1 MRSIRIVTAVL
12 LIAALGAIGCSKRD
26 RKKIKPTTESVEQT
40 TPVKPPVPPPVTP
53 PVETDTGQGGF
64 VPGSSP
70 AIAERPSFADGEAA
84 YRARNYQE
92 AIAIFEDYIDRKPGN
107 GWGYYMLGLS
117 AWKAG
122 EFQKSEKAFDQA
134 LSIDPDHVKSLVN
147 SGRLFIDQQR
157 HAEALERLNLAAE
170 IDPDSLEVQRLLA
183 ATHQANGNAEEAVAA
198 YRRVIDLKDNDADAM
213 NQLALLLKGGTE
225 VK

>member
-12 LIAALGAIGCSKRD
+12 LIASLGAIGCSKRD
-26 RKKIKPTTESVEQT
+26 RKKTKPITESVEQA
-40 TPVKPPVPPPVTP
+40 TPVKPPGPP
-53 PVETDTGQGGF
+53 PVETDTGPVGF

-84 YRARNYQE
+84 FRARNYLQ
-92 AIAIFEDYIDRKPGN
+92 ALAIFEDYIDRKPGN

-122 EFQKSEKAFDQA
+122 DFLKSEKAFEQA
-134 LSIDPDHVKSLVN
+134 LSIDPHHVKSLVN

-157 HAEALERLNLAAE
+157 NTEALERLTLAAE

-183 ATHQANGNAEEAVAA
+183 ATHQANGNTEEAVAA
-198 YRRVIDLKDNDADAM
+198 YRRVIDLKDNDAAAM
-213 NQLALLLKGGTE
+213 TQLALLLKDGTE

>member
-1 MRSIRIVTAVL
+1 MRSIRIVTVIL
-12 LIAALGAIGCSKRD
+12 LIAAVGVAGCSKRD
-26 RKKIKPTTESVEQT
+26 RKKSKPTTESVEQA
-40 TPVKPPVPPPVTP
+40 TPVKPPSPP
-53 PVETDTGQGGF
+53 PVETDAGQSGF

-92 AIAIFEDYIDRKPGN
+92 AVAIFEDYIDRKPGN

-122 EFQKSEKAFDQA
+122 DFQKSEKAFDQA

-157 HAEALERLNLAAE
+157 NAEALGRLTLAAE

-183 ATHQANGNAEEAVAA
+183 ATYQANGNAEEAVAA
-198 YRRVIDLKDNDADAM
+198 YRRVIDLKDNDAEAM

>member
-1 MRSIRIVTAVL
+1 MRSIRIVTVVL
-12 LIAALGAIGCSKRD
+12 LVASLGAIGCSKRD
-26 RKKIKPTTESVEQT
+26 RKNSKSTTESVEQT
-40 TPVKPPVPPPVTP
+40 TPVKPPSPP
-53 PVETDTGQGGF
+53 PVETSTGPVGH
-64 VPGSSP
+64 VPGSVSAMP
-70 AIAERPSFADGEAA
+70 ERPSFADGEAA
-84 YRARNYQE
+84 YRTKNYLQ
-92 AIAIFEDYIDRKPGN
+92 AVAIFEDYIDRKPGN

-122 EFQKSEKAFDQA
+122 DFQKSEKAFDQA

-147 SGRLFIDQQR
+147 SGRLFIEQER

-183 ATHQANGNAEEAVAA
+183 ATHKANGNIDEAVAA
-198 YRRVIDLKDNDADAM
+198 YRRVIDLKDNDAEAIS
-213 NQLALLLKGGTE
+213 QLALLLNGGTE

>member
-1 MRSIRIVTAVL
+1 MRSIRIITAML
-12 LIAALGAIGCSKRD
+12 LIAAFGAIGCSKRD
-26 RKKIKPTTESVEQT
+26 RKKTKPTTESVEQT
-40 TPVKPPVPPPVTP
+40 TPVTPPSPPPA
-53 PVETDTGQGGF
+53 ETDAGQSGF
-64 VPGSSP
+64 VPGS

-84 YRARNYQE
+84 FRARNYQE
-92 AIAIFEDYIDRKPGN
+92 AVAIFEDYIDRKPGN

-122 EFQKSEKAFDQA
+122 DFQKSEKAFDQA

-157 HAEALERLNLAAE
+157 NTEALERLSLAAE

-183 ATHQANGNAEEAVAA
+183 ATHQANGNTEEAIAA
-198 YRRVIDLKDNDADAM
+198 YRRVIDLKDNDAVAM
-213 NQLALLLKGGTE
+213 NQLALLLKDGTE

>member
-12 LIAALGAIGCSKRD
+12 LIAAFGAIGCSKRD
-26 RKKIKPTTESVEQT
+26 RKKTTPITESVEQT
-40 TPVKPPVPPPVTP
+40 TPVTPPGSP
-53 PVETDTGQGGF
+53 PVETDAGQSGF
-64 VPGSSP
+64 VPGSSS
-70 AIAERPSFADGEAA
+70 AIADRPSFADGEAA

-92 AIAIFEDYIDRKPGN
+92 AVAIFEDYIDRKPGN

-134 LSIDPDHVKSLVN
+134 LSIDPGHVKSLVN
-147 SGRLFIDQQR
+147 SGRLFIEQQR
-157 HAEALERLNLAAE
+157 NAEALGRLTLAAE

-183 ATHQANGNAEEAVAA
+183 ATYQANGNTEEAVAA
-198 YRRVIDLKDNDADAM
+198 YRRVIDLKDNDAVAM

>member
-12 LIAALGAIGCSKRD
+12 LIASLGAIGCSKRD
-26 RKKIKPTTESVEQT
+26 RKKTKPITESVEQA
-40 TPVKPPVPPPVTP
+40 TPVKPPSPP
-53 PVETDTGQGGF
+53 PVETDTGPVGF
-64 VPGSSP
+64 VPGSS

-84 YRARNYQE
+84 FRARNYLQ
-92 AIAIFEDYIDRKPGN
+92 ALAIFEDYIDRKPGN

-122 EFQKSEKAFDQA
+122 DFLKSEKAFEQA
-134 LSIDPDHVKSLVN
+134 LSIDPHHVKSLVN

-157 HAEALERLNLAAE
+157 NTEALERLTLAAE

-183 ATHQANGNAEEAVAA
+183 ATHQANGNTEEAVAA
-198 YRRVIDLKDNDADAM
+198 YRRVIDLKDNDAEAM
-213 NQLALLLKGGTE
+213 NQLALLLKAGTE

>member
-12 LIAALGAIGCSKRD
+12 LIAAFGAIGCSKRD
-26 RKKIKPTTESVEQT
+26 RKKTKPTTASVEQT
-40 TPVKPPVPPPVTP
+40 TPVKSPSPPPA
-53 PVETDTGQGGF
+53 EADAGQSGF

-84 YRARNYQE
+84 YRARNYLQ
-92 AIAIFEDYIDRKPGN
+92 AVAIFEDYIDRKPGN

-122 EFQKSEKAFDQA
+122 DFQKSEKAFDQA

-147 SGRLFIDQQR
+147 SGRLFIEQQR
-157 HAEALERLNLAAE
+157 HAEALERLNLAAA

-183 ATHQANGNAEEAVAA
+183 ATHQANGNVEEAVVA
-198 YRRVIDLKDNDADAM
+198 YRRVIDLKDNDAEALK
-213 NQLALLLKGGTE
+213 QLALLLNGGTE